1 MKNGFHQRDS
11 FHSPPG
17 IGVVIALLCALS
29 PCGLTETLLASDL
42 QASTDSAAADAKRD
56 LCIALNRDQDSSQLR
71 EKFFEFY
78 EGKIVSA
85 RQLHPD
91 TFQTGQIGPL
101 PRFKVAQVLGPNE
114 TLASIGSRMFKLK
127 EFSTADV
134 ADDQTLLLKSF
145 FVVRGTETYDTVAGS
160 TNTVYVLEPATDKLP
175 AVKPSRVYPW
185 YNRKDEVVVTGEFT
199 LVRGSKAVFLVD
211 GQEVSVPLTKFTPG
225 DRDLMRMIMDRY
237 PATKSPDKANE
248 ALPQKA
254 PEKPAP
260 QPVGID

>member
-1 MKNGFHQRDS
+1 MQNRFHQRHF
-11 FHSPPG
+11 FHALHG
-17 IGVVIALLCALS
+17 IGIVLSLLCGL
-29 PCGLTETLLASDL
+29 PHCGFTGTLRASDL
-42 QASTDSAAADAKRD
+42 QASTDRAAADAKRD
-56 LCIALNRDQDSSQLR
+56 LCIALNRDQESSQLT

-101 PRFKVAQVLGPNE
+101 PRFRVTQVLGPNE
-114 TLASIGSRMFKLK
+114 TLAAVGSKMFKLK

-134 ADDQTLLLKSF
+134 ADDQTLLLKTF

-160 TNTVYVLEPATDKLP
+160 TNTVYILEPEKGKLP
-175 AVKPSRVYPW
+175 AVKPTRVYPW

-199 LVRGSKAVFLVD
+199 IVRGSKAVFLVG

-237 PATKSPDKANE
+237 PPTKSPDKAHE
-248 ALPQKA
+248 MPPQKA